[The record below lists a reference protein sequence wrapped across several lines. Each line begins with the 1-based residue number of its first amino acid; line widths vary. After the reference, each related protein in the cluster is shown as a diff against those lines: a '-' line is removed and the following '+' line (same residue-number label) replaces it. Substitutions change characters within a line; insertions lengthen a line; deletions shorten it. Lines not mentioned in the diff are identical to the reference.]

1 MQKLLPLFLAAVAA
15 VAQPLPTPAPPGD
28 IIGVG
33 NFLHVVADVEQSVDF
48 YQKILGMDL
57 QGTPPT
63 GPRPYLDTPA
73 IVNLYDAP
81 GAQYRVGV
89 GMVQGSPMRA
99 ELVEW
104 KGVDR
109 TPIHPR
115 YQDPGAATLILTVRD
130 LAPILTR
137 VKKSATPIVTTG
149 GEPVRLNDSK
159 AIMLRD
165 PDGFYV
171 ELIQPDSPPALPT
184 NLGPVT
190 NLQLLDGAPGSINFV
205 SVSFAFTV
213 SDTERMM
220 HVFRDALGFQPQTSA
235 FQSDK
240 PRLAL
245 MGLPR
250 AEIRRT
256 TAQVPGTM
264 FQIEFLEF
272 MGIDRRPVHSRPRD
286 PGSPLLRLLVRDL
299 DSALKATASAG
310 LPFASHDGYPLTLL
324 NPMGG
329 IRAAIAAAPDNL
341 FIQLLQQLPK
351 PPAQ

>member
-1 MQKLLPLFLAAVAA
+1 MTKLLPAFIAAAA
-15 VAQPLPTPAPPGD
+15 AAFAQPLPTPAPPGD

-33 NFLHVVADVEQSVDF
+33 NFLHVVADVEKSVDF
-48 YQKILGMDL
+48 YQNVLGMDL

-63 GPRPYLDTPA
+63 GSRPYLDTPA

-89 GMVQGSPMRA
+89 ALVPASPMRG

-109 TPIHPR
+109 APVHPR

-130 LAPILTR
+130 LNPILAR
-137 VKKSATPIVTTG
+137 VKKSGSPILTTG
-149 GEPVRLNDSK
+149 SEPVRLNDSS

-171 ELIQPDSPPALPT
+171 ELIQPDSPSAAPAGNML
-184 NLGPVT
+184 
-190 NLQLLDGAPGSINFV
+190 

-220 HVFRDALGFQPQTSA
+220 QVFRDTLGFQPQTSVI
-235 FQSDK
+235 QYDK
-240 PRLAL
+240 ARLTL

-256 TAQVPGTM
+256 TALVPGTT
-264 FQIEFLEF
+264 FEIEFLEF
-272 MGIDRRPVHSRPRD
+272 AGIDRKPVHSRPRD

-299 DSALKATASAG
+299 DSALKAITSAG
-310 LPFASHDGYPLTLL
+310 VKVASHEGNPVTLV
-324 NPMGG
+324 NPNGG
-329 IRAAIAAAPDNL
+329 LRAAIAAAPDNL
-341 FIQLLQQLPK
+341 FVQLLQQLPK
-351 PPAQ
+351 P

>member
-1 MQKLLPLFLAAVAA
+1 MTKLLPAFIAAAA
-15 VAQPLPTPAPPGD
+15 AAFAQPLPTPAPPGD

-33 NFLHVVADVEQSVDF
+33 NFLHVVADVEKSVDF
-48 YQKILGMDL
+48 YQNVLGMDL

-89 GMVQGSPMRA
+89 ALVPASPMRA

-109 TPIHPR
+109 APVHPR

-130 LAPILTR
+130 LNPILAR
-137 VKKSATPIVTTG
+137 VKKSGSPILTTG
-149 GEPVRLNDSK
+149 SEPVRLNDSS

-171 ELIQPDSPPALPT
+171 ELIQPDSPSAAPAGNML
-184 NLGPVT
+184 
-190 NLQLLDGAPGSINFV
+190 

-220 HVFRDALGFQPQTSA
+220 QVFRDTLGFQPQTSVI
-235 FQSDK
+235 QYDK
-240 PRLAL
+240 ARLTL

-256 TAQVPGTM
+256 TALVPGTT
-264 FQIEFLEF
+264 FEIEFLEF
-272 MGIDRRPVHSRPRD
+272 AGIDRKPVHSRPRD

-299 DSALKATASAG
+299 DSALKAITSAG
-310 LPFASHDGYPLTLL
+310 VKVASHEGNPVTLV
-324 NPMGG
+324 NPNGG
-329 IRAAIAAAPDNL
+329 LRAAIAAAPDNL
-341 FIQLLQQLPK
+341 FVQLLQQLPK
-351 PPAQ
+351 P

>member
-1 MQKLLPLFLAAVAA
+1 MTKLLPAFIAAATAA
-15 VAQPLPTPAPPGD
+15 FAQPLPTPAPPGD

-33 NFLHVVADVEQSVDF
+33 NFLHVVADVEKSVDF
-48 YQKILGMDL
+48 YQNVLGMDL

-63 GPRPYLDTPA
+63 GSRPYLDTPA

-89 GMVQGSPMRA
+89 ALVPASPMRA

-109 TPIHPR
+109 TPVHPR

-130 LAPILTR
+130 LNPILAR
-137 VKKSATPIVTTG
+137 VKKSGSPILTTG
-149 GEPVRLNDSK
+149 SEPVRLNDSS

-171 ELIQPDSPPALPT
+171 ELIQPDSPSAAPAGNML
-184 NLGPVT
+184 
-190 NLQLLDGAPGSINFV
+190 

-220 HVFRDALGFQPQTSA
+220 QVFRDTLGFQPQTSVI
-235 FQSDK
+235 QYDK
-240 PRLAL
+240 ARLTL

-256 TAQVPGTM
+256 TALVPGTT
-264 FQIEFLEF
+264 FEIEFLEF
-272 MGIDRRPVHSRPRD
+272 AGIDRKPVHSRPRD

-299 DSALKATASAG
+299 DSALKAITSAG
-310 LPFASHDGYPLTLL
+310 VKVASHEGNPVTLV
-324 NPMGG
+324 NPNGG
-329 IRAAIAAAPDNL
+329 LRAAIAAAPDNL
-341 FIQLLQQLPK
+341 FVQLLQQLPK
-351 PPAQ
+351 P

>member
-1 MQKLLPLFLAAVAA
+1 MTKLIPVFIAAVAA
-15 VAQPLPTPAPPGD
+15 FAQPLPTPAPPGE

-33 NFLHVVADVEQSVDF
+33 NFLHVVADEEKSIDF
-48 YQKILGMDL
+48 YQNVLGMDL

-89 GMVQGSPMRA
+89 GLVQGSPMRA

-104 KGVDR
+104 KGVER
-109 TPIHPR
+109 SPIHPR

-130 LAPILTR
+130 FTPILAR
-137 VKKSATPIVTTG
+137 VKKAGTPIVTTG
-149 GEPVRLNDSK
+149 GEPVPLNDNK
-159 AIMLRD
+159 AILLRD

-171 ELIQPDSPPALPT
+171 ELIQPDSPPATPAGNML
-184 NLGPVT
+184 
-190 NLQLLDGAPGSINFV
+190 

-220 HVFRDALGFQPQTSA
+220 QIFRDALGFQPQPSTL
-235 FQSDK
+235 QYDK
-240 PRLAL
+240 SRLTL

-250 AEIRRT
+250 AQLRRT
-256 TAQVPGTM
+256 TALVPGTT

-272 MGIDRRPVHSRPRD
+272 AGIDRKPVHSRPRD
-286 PGSPLLRLLVRDL
+286 PGSPLLRLVVRDL
-299 DSALKATASAG
+299 DSALKAVTSAG
-310 LPFASHDGYPLTLL
+310 LKIASHEGNPVTLT
-324 NPMGG
+324 NPNGG
-329 IRAAIAAAPDNL
+329 LRAAIAAAPDNL

-351 PPAQ
+351 

>member
-1 MQKLLPLFLAAVAA
+1 MTKLLPAFIAAAA
-15 VAQPLPTPAPPGD
+15 AAFAQPLPTPAPPGD

-33 NFLHVVADVEQSVDF
+33 NFLHVVADVEKSVDF
-48 YQKILGMDL
+48 YQNVLGMDL

-63 GPRPYLDTPA
+63 GSRPYLDTPA

-89 GMVQGSPMRA
+89 ALVPASPMRA

-109 TPIHPR
+109 TPVHPR

-130 LAPILTR
+130 LNPILAR
-137 VKKSATPIVTTG
+137 VKKSGSPILTTG
-149 GEPVRLNDSK
+149 SEPVRLNDSS

-171 ELIQPDSPPALPT
+171 ELIQPDSPSAAPAGNML
-184 NLGPVT
+184 
-190 NLQLLDGAPGSINFV
+190 

-220 HVFRDALGFQPQTSA
+220 QVFRDTLGFQPQTSVI
-235 FQSDK
+235 QYDK
-240 PRLAL
+240 ARLTL

-256 TAQVPGTM
+256 TALVPGTT
-264 FQIEFLEF
+264 FEIEFLEF
-272 MGIDRRPVHSRPRD
+272 AGIDRKPVHSRPRD

-299 DSALKATASAG
+299 DSALKAITSAG
-310 LPFASHDGYPLTLL
+310 VKVASHEGNPVTLV
-324 NPMGG
+324 NPNGG
-329 IRAAIAAAPDNL
+329 LRAAIAAAPDNL
-341 FIQLLQQLPK
+341 FVQLLQQLPK
-351 PPAQ
+351 P

>member
-1 MQKLLPLFLAAVAA
+1 MTKLLPAFIAAATAA
-15 VAQPLPTPAPPGD
+15 FAQPLPTPAPPGD

-33 NFLHVVADVEQSVDF
+33 NFLHVVADVEKSVDF
-48 YQKILGMDL
+48 YQNVLGMDL

-63 GPRPYLDTPA
+63 GSRPYLDTPA

-89 GMVQGSPMRA
+89 ALVPASPMRA

-109 TPIHPR
+109 APVHPR

-130 LAPILTR
+130 LNPILAR
-137 VKKSATPIVTTG
+137 VKKSGSPILTTG
-149 GEPVRLNDSK
+149 SEPVRLNDSS

-171 ELIQPDSPPALPT
+171 ELIQPDSPSAAPAGNML
-184 NLGPVT
+184 
-190 NLQLLDGAPGSINFV
+190 

-220 HVFRDALGFQPQTSA
+220 QVFRDTLGFQPQTSVI
-235 FQSDK
+235 QYDK
-240 PRLAL
+240 ARLTL

-256 TAQVPGTM
+256 TALVPGTT
-264 FQIEFLEF
+264 FEIEFLEF
-272 MGIDRRPVHSRPRD
+272 AGIDRKPVHSRPRD

-299 DSALKATASAG
+299 DSALKAITSAG
-310 LPFASHDGYPLTLL
+310 VKVASHEGNPVTLV
-324 NPMGG
+324 NPNGG
-329 IRAAIAAAPDNL
+329 LRAAIAAAPDNL
-341 FIQLLQQLPK
+341 FVQLLQQLPK
-351 PPAQ
+351 P

>member
-1 MQKLLPLFLAAVAA
+1 MTKLLPAFIAAAA
-15 VAQPLPTPAPPGD
+15 AAFAQPLPTPAPPGD

-33 NFLHVVADVEQSVDF
+33 NFLHVVADVEKSVDF
-48 YQKILGMDL
+48 YQNVLGMDL

-63 GPRPYLDTPA
+63 GSRPYLDTPA

-89 GMVQGSPMRA
+89 ALVPASPMRA

-109 TPIHPR
+109 APVHPR

-130 LAPILTR
+130 LNPILAR
-137 VKKSATPIVTTG
+137 VKKSGSPILTTG
-149 GEPVRLNDSK
+149 SEPVRLNDSS

-171 ELIQPDSPPALPT
+171 ELIQPDSPPA
-184 NLGPVT
+184 
-190 NLQLLDGAPGSINFV
+190 APAGNML

-220 HVFRDALGFQPQTSA
+220 QVFRDTLGFQPQTSVI
-235 FQSDK
+235 QYDK
-240 PRLAL
+240 ARLTL

-256 TAQVPGTM
+256 TALVPGTT
-264 FQIEFLEF
+264 FEIEFLEF
-272 MGIDRRPVHSRPRD
+272 AGIDRKPVHSRPRD

-299 DSALKATASAG
+299 DSALKAITSAG
-310 LPFASHDGYPLTLL
+310 VKVASHEGNPVTLV
-324 NPMGG
+324 NPNGG
-329 IRAAIAAAPDNL
+329 LRAAIAAAPDNL
-341 FIQLLQQLPK
+341 FVQLLQQLPK
-351 PPAQ
+351 P

>member
-1 MQKLLPLFLAAVAA
+1 MTRLLPALIAAAIAA
-15 VAQPLPTPAPPGD
+15 LAQPLPTPAPPGE

-33 NFLHVVADVEQSVDF
+33 NFLHVVADLEKSVDF
-48 YQKILGMDL
+48 YQNVLGMDL

-89 GMVQGSPMRA
+89 GLVQGSPMRA

-104 KGVDR
+104 KGVER

-130 LAPILTR
+130 LSPILTR
-137 VKKSATPIVTTG
+137 AKKSATPIITTG
-149 GEPVRLNDSK
+149 GEPVVLNDSR
-159 AIMLRD
+159 AILLRD

-171 ELIQPDSPPALPT
+171 ELIQPDSLPATPPG
-184 NLGPVT
+184 NL
-190 NLQLLDGAPGSINFV
+190 L
-205 SVSFAFTV
+205 SVSFAVTV

-220 HVFRDALGFQPQTSA
+220 KVFRDALGFQPQQSA
-235 FQSDK
+235 FQADK

-245 MGLPR
+245 AGLPR
-250 AEIRRT
+250 ARVRRT
-256 TAQVPGTM
+256 TALVPGTN

-272 MGIDRRPVHSRPRD
+272 SGTDRKEVHSHPRD
-286 PGSPLLRLLVRDL
+286 PGSPLLRLVVRDL
-299 DSALKATASAG
+299 DSALKAVTSAG
-310 LPFASHDGYPLTLL
+310 LTIASHESQPVTLV
-324 NPMGG
+324 NPNGG
-329 IRAAIAAAPDNL
+329 LRAAIAAAPDNL

-351 PPAQ
+351 PPVQ

>member
-1 MQKLLPLFLAAVAA
+1 MRRVPLFIASAVFIYVRLSA
-15 VAQPLPTPAPPGD
+15 AQPLPTPAPPGE

-33 NFLHVVADVEQSVDF
+33 NFLHVVADVEKSVDF
-48 YQKILGMDL
+48 YQNVLGMDL
-57 QGTPPT
+57 QGTPPS
-63 GPRPYLDTPA
+63 GPRPFLDTPA
-73 IVNLYDAP
+73 IVDLYDAP

-89 GMVQGSPMRA
+89 GLVQGSPMRA

-130 LAPILTR
+130 LNSILTR
-137 VKKSATPIVTTG
+137 VKKSASPIVTTG
-149 GEPVRLNDSK
+149 GEPVRLNDSS

-171 ELIQPDSPPALPT
+171 ELIQPDSPPATPAGNML
-184 NLGPVT
+184 
-190 NLQLLDGAPGSINFV
+190 
-205 SVSFAFTV
+205 SVSFAITV

-220 HVFRDALGFQPQTSA
+220 RVFRDALGFQPQSSA
-235 FQSDK
+235 FQYDK
-240 PRLAL
+240 ARLTL

-256 TAQVPGTM
+256 TAQVPGTT

-272 MGIDRRPVHSRPRD
+272 MNIDRKPVHSRPRD

-299 DSALKATASAG
+299 DSALKAITSAG
-310 LPFASHDGYPLTLL
+310 VTVASHEGKPVTLV
-324 NPMGG
+324 NPNGG
-329 IRAAIAAAPDNL
+329 LRAAITSAPDNL
-341 FIQLLQQLPK
+341 FVQLLQQLPK
-351 PPAQ
+351 P

>member
-1 MQKLLPLFLAAVAA
+1 MTKLLPAFIAAAA
-15 VAQPLPTPAPPGD
+15 AAFAQPLPTPAPPGD

-33 NFLHVVADVEQSVDF
+33 NFLHVVADVEKSVDF
-48 YQKILGMDL
+48 YQNVLGMDL

-63 GPRPYLDTPA
+63 GSRPYLDTPA

-89 GMVQGSPMRA
+89 ALVPASPMRA

-109 TPIHPR
+109 APVHPR

-130 LAPILTR
+130 LNPILAR
-137 VKKSATPIVTTG
+137 VKKSGSPILTTG
-149 GEPVRLNDSK
+149 SEPVRLNDSS

-171 ELIQPDSPPALPT
+171 ELIQPDSPSAAPAGNMLP
-184 NLGPVT
+184 
-190 NLQLLDGAPGSINFV
+190 
-205 SVSFAFTV
+205 VSFAFTV

-220 HVFRDALGFQPQTSA
+220 QVFRDTLGFQPQTSVI
-235 FQSDK
+235 QYDK
-240 PRLAL
+240 ARLTL

-256 TAQVPGTM
+256 TALVPGTT
-264 FQIEFLEF
+264 FEIEFLEF
-272 MGIDRRPVHSRPRD
+272 AGIDRKPVHSRPRD

-299 DSALKATASAG
+299 DSALKAITSAG
-310 LPFASHDGYPLTLL
+310 VKVASHEGNPVTLV
-324 NPMGG
+324 NPNGG
-329 IRAAIAAAPDNL
+329 LRAAIAAAPDNL
-341 FIQLLQQLPK
+341 FVQLLQQLPK
-351 PPAQ
+351 P

>member
-1 MQKLLPLFLAAVAA
+1 MTKLFPAFIAATAA
-15 VAQPLPTPAPPGD
+15 AFAQPLPTPAPPGE

-33 NFLHVVADVEQSVDF
+33 NFLHVVADAEKSVDF
-48 YQKILGMDL
+48 YQNVLGMDL

-130 LAPILTR
+130 LIPILAR
-137 VKKSATPIVTTG
+137 VKKAAAPIVTTG

-171 ELIQPDSPPALPT
+171 ELIQPDSPPATPASNML
-184 NLGPVT
+184 
-190 NLQLLDGAPGSINFV
+190 

-220 HVFRDALGFQPQTSA
+220 RVFRDALGFQPQPSA
-235 FQSDK
+235 LQYDK

-250 AEIRRT
+250 AELRRT
-256 TAQVPGTM
+256 TALVPGTT

-272 MGIDRRPVHSRPRD
+272 AGIDRKPVHSRPRD
-286 PGSPLLRLLVRDL
+286 PGSPLLRLVVRDL

-310 LPFASHDGYPLTLL
+310 LTVASHEAQPVTLL
-324 NPMGG
+324 NPNGG
-329 IRAAIAAAPDNL
+329 LRAAIAAAPDNL

-351 PPAQ
+351 PPTQ

>member
-1 MQKLLPLFLAAVAA
+1 MTKLLPAFIAAAA
-15 VAQPLPTPAPPGD
+15 AAFAQPLPTPAPPGD

-33 NFLHVVADVEQSVDF
+33 NFLHVVADVEKSVDF
-48 YQKILGMDL
+48 YQNVLGMDL

-63 GPRPYLDTPA
+63 GSRPYLDTPA

-89 GMVQGSPMRA
+89 ALVPASPMRA

-109 TPIHPR
+109 APVHPR

-130 LAPILTR
+130 LNPILAR
-137 VKKSATPIVTTG
+137 VKKSGSPILTTG
-149 GEPVRLNDSK
+149 SEPVRLNDSS

-171 ELIQPDSPPALPT
+171 ELIQPDSPSAAPAGNML
-184 NLGPVT
+184 
-190 NLQLLDGAPGSINFV
+190 

-220 HVFRDALGFQPQTSA
+220 QVFRDTLGFQPQTSVI
-235 FQSDK
+235 QYDK
-240 PRLAL
+240 ARLTL

-256 TAQVPGTM
+256 TALVPGTT
-264 FQIEFLEF
+264 FEIEFLEF
-272 MGIDRRPVHSRPRD
+272 AGIDRKPVHSRPRD

-299 DSALKATASAG
+299 DSALKAITSAG
-310 LPFASHDGYPLTLL
+310 VKVASHEGNPVTLV
-324 NPMGG
+324 NPNGG
-329 IRAAIAAAPDNL
+329 LRAAIAAAPDNL
-341 FIQLLQQLPK
+341 FVQLLQQLPK
-351 PPAQ
+351 P